1 MVGTDVHHH
10 EPMKRA
16 FGGLAARVIESLTM
30 VTERFPA
37 GSLPKVLALDV
48 VAFGARCII
57 MVHVL
62 QNRVPRSFS
71 HDLWFLLSVR
81 VGQFVYTG
89 LPPA

>member
-48 VAFGARCII
+48 VAFGACVVVVVNSLTR
-57 MVHVL
+57 
-62 QNRVPRSFS
+62 
-71 HDLWFLLSVR
+71 
-81 VGQFVYTG
+81 TG
-89 LPPA
+89 GMPGERQCH